1 MEKIVK
7 RRRRSL
13 EAEGVGREVRSS
25 EFFVE
30 MRILLV
36 RCLTCKPFQELPSS
50 WISPKIITI
59 ALWMKS
65 NVLYA
70 AIYTAHIMACVIGV
84 IAWHLLTST
93 HTRQLLAQ
101 MCSISSSLTW
111 SQLLSMIALMKL
123 SVVTA
128 MFPVVGILT

>member
-101 MCSISSSLTW
+101 QMISVEDSSSISSIST
-111 SQLLSMIALMKL
+111 SSGTT
-123 SVVTA
+123 SNSTS
-128 MFPVVGILT
+128 